1 MNMLTD
7 HFTLQF
13 SYEKKNRDSNLAV
26 HMLKKNILIVFGR
39 KIFIFQFDC
48 KNAETVLGFV
58 KENPFELQFA

>member
-1 MNMLTD
+1 
-7 HFTLQF
+7 
-13 SYEKKNRDSNLAV
+13 
-26 HMLKKNILIVFGR
+26 MLKKNILIVFGR